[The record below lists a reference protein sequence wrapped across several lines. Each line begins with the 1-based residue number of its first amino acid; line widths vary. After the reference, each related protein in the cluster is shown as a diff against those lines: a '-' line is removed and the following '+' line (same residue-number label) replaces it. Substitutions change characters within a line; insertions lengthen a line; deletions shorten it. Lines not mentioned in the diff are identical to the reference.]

1 MKIALYKS
9 LKYNFE
15 SVYKAV
21 GGMEYDYDY
30 LRLSEIVDVDFPM
43 LPDVDLVKAQ
53 VNALD
58 NAIEKEQADSH
69 VRIESMNQRKQ
80 ELLAIGFEE

>member
-9 LKYNFE
+9 LKYGFA

-21 GGMEYDYDY
+21 GDMENDYDY

-43 LPDVDLVKAQ
+43 LPDVDVVKAQ
-53 VNALD
+53 VNAID

-80 ELLAIGFEE
+80 ELLAIGFKE

>member
-21 GGMEYDYDY
+21 GDMESDYDY

-43 LPDVDLVKAQ
+43 LPDVDVAKAQ
-53 VNALD
+53 VSAID
-58 NAIEKEQADSH
+58 NAIEKEQADSY
-69 VRIESMNQRKQ
+69 VRIEAMNQRKQ